1 VWWWA
6 FNHRPGR
13 RNWGGAIDAV
23 IMRISDA
30 LLAFR
35 PFSLGIAVAT
45 VLGPGVVNAAI
56 GGGHHL
62 HAAVCPIS
70 RASMLGEKEKE
81 YVVAARTMGVPNF
94 RIVFRHILPNALA
107 PILVQMQLAMAF
119 AVLLEAALSFL
130 GLGAQP
136 PEPSWGSMLNS
147 SRAFLRQAAWYGI
160 VPGVALSLLL
170 LALTLLADSLR
181 DALDPRQ
188 INLR

>member
-1 VWWWA
+1 M
-6 FNHRPGR
+6 PL
-13 RNWGGAIDAV
+13 
-23 IMRISDA
+23 DA
-30 LLAFR
+30 LLAF
-35 PFSLGIAVAT
+35 PAILLGIAVAT
-45 VLGPGVVNAAI
+45 VIGPGVVNAAI
-56 GGGHHL
+56 
-62 HAAVCPIS
+62 AVGIIS
-70 RASMLGEKEKE
+70 MPQFARITRASMLGEKNKE
-81 YVVAARTMGVPNF
+81 YVLAARMMGASDL
-94 RIVFRHILPNALA
+94 RIVFRHILPNCLA

-170 LALTLLADSLR
+170 LALNLLADSLR